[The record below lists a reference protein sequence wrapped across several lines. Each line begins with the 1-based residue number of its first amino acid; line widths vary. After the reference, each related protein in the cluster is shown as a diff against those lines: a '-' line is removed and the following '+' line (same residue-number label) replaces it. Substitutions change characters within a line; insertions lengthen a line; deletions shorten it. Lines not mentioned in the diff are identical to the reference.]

1 MIETMTPRERVLAA
15 IERRQ
20 PDRVPID
27 VGGSSFTTII
37 GQAYER
43 LKSYLGIESETHY
56 MKRKSRSVLLDER
69 VAQRLHTDTRPL
81 VVGNPDGWQDVYY
94 PDGSFQDEFRVI
106 WRSAPGGHYNPVG
119 SPLGAADLADLDA
132 FPWPDPLDPGRTRGL
147 RALARRLHQET
158 NYAIV
163 LSLPVGFVHLSQYL
177 RGYEQWLM
185 DIILNPVFLE
195 TLMDRALDWW
205 LQLTGKVL
213 EEVGPYVDVVA
224 FGDDVAFHDRT
235 IVDLGRYRKLFKPR
249 HKQMVDLI
257 KRKSQARV
265 LYHCCGA
272 VRTLID
278 EFIDIGV
285 DALNPVQV
293 SSAGMETAEL
303 KAAFGDRICFW
314 GAIDTG
320 HTLPMGTPDEV
331 RAEVRRRI
339 HDLAPGGGYV
349 LASVHNIQEDVP
361 PENILAM
368 VDAAV
373 AFGPGTFP
381 GDRVAGH
388 SPGGS
393 VLPQIPNLQEDR
405 TTLPQR

>member
-1 MIETMTPRERVLAA
+1 MSAEMVETMSPRQRVLAA
-15 IERRQ
+15 IERCQ

-27 VGGSSFTTII
+27 IGGSSFTTII

-43 LKSYLGIESETHY
+43 LKGYLGVNRETRY
-56 MKRKSRSVLLDER
+56 MKRKSRSVLLDEEIAR
-69 VAQRLHTDTRPL
+69 RLHTDTRPL
-81 VVGNPDGWQDVYY
+81 VVGNPDGWQDIYY

-119 SPLGAADLADLDA
+119 NPLSAADLADLND

-147 RALARRLHQET
+147 RSQAQRLHQET
-158 NYAIV
+158 DYAVV

-195 TLMDRALDWW
+195 ALMDRALDWW
-205 LQLTGKVL
+205 LQLTDRVL
-213 EEVGPYVDVVA
+213 DEVGPFVDVVA

-249 HKQMVDLI
+249 HQQMVDLI
-257 KRKSQARV
+257 KRKSSAKV

-285 DALNPVQV
+285 DVLNPVQV
-293 SSAGMETAEL
+293 SSAGMDTAEL
-303 KAAFGDRICFW
+303 KTAFGDRICFW
-314 GAIDTG
+314 GAIDTSRV
-320 HTLPMGTPDEV
+320 LPMGTPGEV
-331 RAEVRRRI
+331 RAEVQRRI
-339 HDLAPGGGYV
+339 QDLAAGGGYV

-368 VDAAV
+368 VDAALE
-373 AFGPGTFP
+373 FGKGPYR
-381 GDRVAGH
+381 D
-388 SPGGS
+388 S
-393 VLPQIPNLQEDR
+393 
-405 TTLPQR
+405 